1 MPSLLVT
8 NDFPPKVGGIQSY
21 LWELW
26 RRLPPDQV
34 TVLTSRYPGDRA
46 WDARQAFRIERAR
59 EWWLLPTR
67 DLVQRIDALARE
79 VGADV
84 VILDPGLP
92 LGIVGPRLRSAPY
105 VVVLHGSEVTVPARL
120 PGSAG
125 ALRRVLD
132 GAAGILAAGGYPAA
146 EAARLVG
153 RRLPSLVIPPGV
165 DATRFA
171 LPSDAARWGLRQRLG
186 WWPDRPIVV
195 GVSRL
200 VTRKGFDV
208 LIDAVAALDDEVGL
222 VVAGAGR
229 DRARL
234 AARIRA
240 RGLEHRARL
249 LGRVSD
255 ADLPSVYAGGDV
267 FAMPCRDRW
276 RGLEQEGF
284 GIVFLEAAAAGLA
297 SVAGRSGGTAEAVV
311 DGETG
316 FVVDPGDPGAVRDA
330 LGVLLGDPSL
340 RVRMGAAARQRAE
353 TTFSY
358 DRLAERLTPLVSGD
372 LSALA

>member
-26 RRLPPDQV
+26 RRLPADQV
-34 TVLTSRYPGDRA
+34 TVLTSRYRGDRE

-67 DLVQRIDALARE
+67 DLVDRIDELARE
-79 VGADV
+79 VSADV

-105 VVVLHGSEVTVPARL
+105 VVVVHGSEVTVPARL

-125 ALRRVLD
+125 VLRAVLD
-132 GAAGILAAGGYPAA
+132 GAAGVLAAGGYPAA
-146 EAARLVG
+146 ESARLVG
-153 RRLPSLVIPPGV
+153 HRIPSLVIPPGV
-165 DATRFA
+165 DARRFV
-171 LPSDAARWGLRQRLG
+171 PSSDAARSELRKRLG
-186 WWPDRPIVV
+186 WQPDRPVVV

-208 LIDAVAALDDEVGL
+208 LIDAVAGLDDEVGL
-222 VVAGAGR
+222 VIAGAGR

-234 AARIRA
+234 EARIRS
-240 RGLEHRARL
+240 RGIEHRARL
-249 LGRVSD
+249 LGRVSE
-255 ADLPSVYAGGDV
+255 AELPSVYAAGDV

-311 DGETG
+311 EGETG
-316 FVVDPGDPGAVRDA
+316 FVVEPRDPGAVRDA
-330 LGVLLGDPSL
+330 IAALLADPAL
-340 RVRMGAAARQRAE
+340 RMRMGAAARERAE
-353 TTFSY
+353 TTYSY
-358 DRLAERLTPLVSGD
+358 DSLAERLAPLASGD
-372 LSALA
+372 LSVLA